1 MEKLNSFYSPPVNV
15 KIVPIAFDS
24 MGARSMATYVET
36 GDVRIFI
43 DPSVALGPRRYGLP
57 PHRLELRRKEELWE
71 RIKEYL
77 QKSDVVVITHY
88 HYDHHNPAEVELL
101 EGKRVLVKHP
111 EERINR
117 SQMGRARK
125 FLKPLREIAD
135 VEYADGKSVEIG
147 DTLIE
152 FSPAVPHGTD
162 PRLGYVVMVMIDDGK
177 ERFIHTSDVEGASL
191 EEQIGW
197 LRERDAEIVFMDGP
211 MTYMLGYR
219 FSETSLEKSVEN
231 VSSLMGGELK
241 TIVLDHHLT
250 RDLAW
255 RERVSEIIE
264 RGEELGVSV
273 ESAATIA
280 GLDEELLE
288 ARRKELY
295 SMSQE

>member
-1 MEKLNSFYSPPVNV
+1 M

>member
-15 KIVPIAFDS
+15 KIVPVAFDS

-77 QKSDVVVITHY
+77 QKSDVVIITHY

-101 EGKRVLVKHP
+101 EGKRVFVKHP

-162 PRLGYVVMVMIDDGK
+162 PRLGYVVMVMIDDGR
-177 ERFIHTSDVEGASL
+177 ERLIHTSDVEGASL

-197 LRERDAEIVFMDGP
+197 LRESDAEIVFMDGP

-264 RGEELGVSV
+264 KGEELGVSV
-273 ESAATIA
+273 ESAATFA

-295 SMSQE
+295 SMSRE

>member
-1 MEKLNSFYSPPVNV
+1 M
-15 KIVPIAFDS
+15 KIVPVAFDS

-77 QKSDVVVITHY
+77 QKSDVVIITHY

-101 EGKRVLVKHP
+101 EGKRVFVKHP

-162 PRLGYVVMVMIDDGK
+162 PRLGYVVMVMIDDGR
-177 ERFIHTSDVEGASL
+177 ERLIHTSDVEGASL

-197 LRERDAEIVFMDGP
+197 LRESDAEIVFMDGP

-264 RGEELGVSV
+264 KGEELGVSV
-273 ESAATIA
+273 ESAATFA

-295 SMSQE
+295 SMSRE